1 MTTMTIEFPEVLAH
15 HIEDHGIS
23 QEQLQ
28 VAILQFVRLY
38 VGEQEKQPAKEH
50 SRLSGAEF
58 AKRIIDNNRELFEEL
73 ARL

>member
-1 MTTMTIEFPEVLAH
+1 MRVMTIEFPEVLAH
-15 HIEDHGIS
+15 RIEDRGIS
-23 QEQLQ
+23 QEQLEA
-28 VAILQFVRLY
+28 AILQFVRLY
-38 VGEQEKQPAKEH
+38 VGEQEQPTKER